1 MKYKI
6 AVIMGSDSDWS
17 IMKEANELLLEFDL
31 EPIIKIISAHRT
43 PKDLEFWANDFE
55 KNSIK
60 VIIAGAGGA
69 AHLPGMMAAFTS
81 IPVIGVPVNATSLNG
96 MDSLLSIVQM
106 PKGIPVATVAINNAH
121 NAAIL
126 AVSILGSFDA
136 DIFMKLKKYKDNLA
150 EVSRN
155 KKLPPN

>member
-6 AVIMGSDSDWS
+6 ALIMGSDSDWS
-17 IMKEANELLLEFDL
+17 IMKEANELLLEFEI

-69 AHLPGMMAAFTS
+69 AHLPGMMAAFTP

>member
-1 MKYKI
+1 
-6 AVIMGSDSDWS
+6 
-17 IMKEANELLLEFDL
+17 
-31 EPIIKIISAHRT
+31 
-43 PKDLEFWANDFE
+43 
-55 KNSIK
+55 
-60 VIIAGAGGA
+60 
-69 AHLPGMMAAFTS
+69 
-81 IPVIGVPVNATSLNG
+81 